1 MKLLVATARTQQTRA
16 SDFCF
21 VPEGEPVTFGLA
33 CHSGRGSIDRG
44 CGCQRCLV
52 GVGCRKGTTTFEVA
66 ERPDLDREGLITLL
80 RDSVMAAYGLPLREA
95 ETQAAR
101 EADELSRLAELFPV
115 GTVLEKRGRKL
126 QSRGAV
132 RP

>member
-1 MKLLVATARTQQTRA
+1 MKLIVSTARTQQTRK

-33 CHSGRGSIDRG
+33 CHSGRGAIDGG
-44 CGCQRCLV
+44 CGCQRCLI
-52 GVGCRKGTTTFEVA
+52 GVKNRKGTTTFEVTD
-66 ERPDLDREGLITLL
+66 RPGLDRGGLIALL

-95 ETQAAR
+95 DLQAAR
-101 EADELSRLAELFPV
+101 EADELSRLAEAFPV
-115 GTVLEKRGRKL
+115 GIVLEKRGRKL
-126 QSRGAV
+126 QTRGTG